1 MKNEAGQEGLRWLT
15 ASEICIILL
24 VTQKPISIIVLL
36 IVQNTSTF
44 LTPYLPNGLFSKHFP
59 FSRYSFIFTDGFFL
73 AEKQVIHPA
82 IFLLYVL
89 TFVPFSFSQ

>member
-36 IVQNTSTF
+36 IVQNTSKF
-44 LTPYLPNGLFSKHFP
+44 LTPYLPNGL
-59 FSRYSFIFTDGFFL
+59 GCC
-73 AEKQVIHPA
+73 AA
-82 IFLLYVL
+82 A
-89 TFVPFSFSQ
+89 